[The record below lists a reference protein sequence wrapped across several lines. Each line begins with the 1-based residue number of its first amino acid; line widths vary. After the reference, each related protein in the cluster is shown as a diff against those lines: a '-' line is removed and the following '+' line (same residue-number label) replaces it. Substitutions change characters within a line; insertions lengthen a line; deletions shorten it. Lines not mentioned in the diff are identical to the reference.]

1 MFLSGIWLYTQPIFA
16 FQALTL
22 LMLTPFVSRVEDH
35 KDLFNL
41 SNKKGILL
49 TLVIRLIQ
57 IVMVFANGLASCARK
72 EIHLIEDEMQQ

>member
-1 MFLSGIWLYTQPIFA
+1 
-16 FQALTL
+16 
-22 LMLTPFVSRVEDH
+22 MLTPYLSRVEDH